1 MIFLKDQVLPPQNE
15 NVHFGLKLM
24 YTTAKLLINFQ
35 DNPFHKAF

>member
-1 MIFLKDQVLPPQNE
+1 MIFIKDQVLPSQNG
-15 NVHFGLKLM
+15 NVPLGLQLM